1 MGEGVVIEKYGA
13 GSPRYSCNFVLK
25 VTKIFLKIWSASR
38 YVVRD
43 CFFTLNIAV
52 TSRKGRVS
60 RNAGLLA
67 VLSALARHVPQ
78 GACE

>member
-60 RNAGLLA
+60 RNYAFLLFY
-67 VLSALARHVPQ
+67 RGQYCHVPQ

>member
-60 RNAGLLA
+60 RNAVCRTDHLHPG
-67 VLSALARHVPQ
+67 SRPARGV
-78 GACE
+78 